1 MAGPGQ
7 QDRTIRA
14 GLAGLGQA
22 VQGRARPGRPGRT
35 GRAGPLVAFG
45 PVGKE
50 RTGRVGTAGPGV
62 QAEPGWPDRVR
73 QVGTAGPAAASRA
86 VPGVTGASGLGRAGR
101 VGLEFG
107 GGKEAG
113 TSFGGQGG
121 PLSPPLIFLMCS
133 TCRPLGNMIDYV
145 RYRLSYFYN
154 FDNKAE

>member
-14 GLAGLGQA
+14 GS
-22 VQGRARPGRPGRT
+22 GRPGRI

-45 PVGKE
+45 PIGKG
-50 RTGRVGTAGPGV
+50 RTGRVETAGPGV

-86 VPGVTGASGLGRAGR
+86 APGVTGASGLGRAGR

-107 GGKEAG
+107 CGRGAG
-113 TSFGGQGG
+113 A
-121 PLSPPLIFLMCS
+121 PLSPP
-133 TCRPLGNMIDYV
+133 
-145 RYRLSYFYN
+145 
-154 FDNKAE
+154 